1 MALQDID
8 TVNLPAIT
16 ATNITVPIT
25 LFGVRYHTSSY
36 TNSDVHVTATQIQA
50 YGEMSSFS
58 FYPYTI
64 PLSSHTLPDLFK
76 PPSEYISA
84 RSFFRLFIGNYAIV
98 SSFKLI
104 FKLLDS
110 NMFTT
115 NGGQS
120 AGYTPGAETRL
131 VLFESPVDIKTT
143 VVWSTY
149 LNIIPTANLIDSTTV
164 VGDVVTITFNAL
176 GRTAITGVSSGYVDF
191 GCWIPPSSIIP
202 SPVTGY
208 CLTTSFDT
216 SARLEINY

>member
-8 TVNLPAIT
+8 SVNLPAIT
-16 ATNITVPIT
+16 APDITVPIT
-25 LFGVRYHTSSY
+25 LFGDRYHTSAY
-36 TNSDVHVTATQIQA
+36 TNSDVYVSNSQIQG
-50 YGEMSSFS
+50 YGERSSFS
-58 FYPYTI
+58 FYPHTYPT
-64 PLSSHTLPDLFK
+64 SSHAHPDLFK
-76 PPSEYISA
+76 PQAEYISA
-84 RSFFRLFIGNYAIV
+84 RSFFRLFIGNYATV

-115 NGGQS
+115 NGGQHT
-120 AGYTPGAETRL
+120 GYTPGAETRL

-208 CLTTSFDT
+208 CLTTSYDDT
-216 SARLEINY
+216 AKLEITT